1 MSNEPIY
8 TQLGLGRLEG
18 WRLDS
23 AVTALSV
30 LLLSGIAFD
39 ARAHAGGLSFAEEGF
54 VTPEHTLF
62 YSAFLGIAGVI
73 GLATVGN
80 RSAGADWIGAVPVGY
95 RVGVLGVLVFGFG
108 GVGDY
113 VWHSTFGFEQGTEV
127 LTSPTHLLLAV
138 GGVLFLSSPLR
149 AAWRREGDP
158 TRQAMIAA
166 VLSGAF
172 TFGLFGLFSGIL
184 NPIANPNVAEQYAV
198 SQQLAVAQFMVYPA
212 LFVGV
217 GVALSRRFDLFPGS
231 LTVVFLGP
239 GLMGIAPNPEN
250 LPLVGAA
257 LVAGVVADILVQVS
271 PPRAGRAAP
280 LRVFGATV
288 SLAFAGSYVLIV
300 EYVLAR
306 PLALS
311 VHLWA
316 GAVAL
321 AGLGGLVVTYLIVP
335 DAARES
341 TA

>member
-1 MSNEPIY
+1 MSHESIVA
-8 TQLGLGRLEG
+8 QFRLGRLEG

-23 AVTALSV
+23 AVASLSI
-30 LLLSGIAFD
+30 LLLVGIALD
-39 ARAHAGGLSFAEEGF
+39 ARAHASGLSFAEEGF
-54 VTPEHTLF
+54 FTPEHALF

-80 RSAGADWIGAVPVGY
+80 RSAGADWIAAVPVGY

-127 LTSPTHLLLAV
+127 LTSPTHLMLAV
-138 GGVLFLSSPLR
+138 GGILFLSSPLR
-149 AAWRREGDP
+149 AAWRRDGEP
-158 TRQAMIAA
+158 TRQAMLAA

-184 NPIANPNVAEQYAV
+184 NPIANPNMTERFTVFH
-198 SQQLAVAQFMVYPA
+198 QLAIAQLMVYPG

-231 LTVVFLGP
+231 LTVIFLGP
-239 GLMGIAPNPEN
+239 ALMGIAPNPQN

-257 LVAGVVADILVQVS
+257 LAAGVVADVLVQVA

-280 LRVFGATV
+280 LRVFGAAV
-288 SLAFAGSYVLIV
+288 SLAFAGSYVLLV
-300 EYVLAR
+300 RYVLSE

-316 GAVAL
+316 GVIAL